1 MLRVLHDIP
10 LYFQRLTSA
19 DGGCMRHTCDMS
31 RVLQPIVI
39 HISHSPQKIVDAAC

>member
-31 RVLQPIVI
+31 RVLQPKL
-39 HISHSPQKIVDAAC
+39 STFPTARKK